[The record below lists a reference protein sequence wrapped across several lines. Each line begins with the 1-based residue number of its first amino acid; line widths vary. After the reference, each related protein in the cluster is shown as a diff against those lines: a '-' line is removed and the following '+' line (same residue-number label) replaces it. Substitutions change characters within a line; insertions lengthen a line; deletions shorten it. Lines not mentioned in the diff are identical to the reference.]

1 MKRKLVLVISLL
13 VLAALLKQAACVGST
28 PEALDHAATAA
39 DARLGGGAAVAP
51 RTAGGRGGAD
61 PAAARL
67 LDYSWDGWRPATCM
81 PEHCFCEPIH
91 AGAIRQ
97 PVNTWSNLGFVF
109 VGLLA
114 IAIARHDLPRAARW
128 GTSNLIR
135 TRLVYPAVYG
145 TAAVLIGIGS
155 MFYHSSLAFA
165 GQVVDVIS
173 MYLMTTFM
181 VIYNVSRMR
190 RLSDRTFLASYLVAN
205 VALGYVSI
213 AWPVLRRYI
222 FVVLMVAALAS
233 EWAVRRTRRPKVNAA
248 FLYGALASLVGACT
262 MWILDV
268 TRVLCSPGSWF
279 QGHAVW
285 HVLMAAVIG
294 FIYLYYRSEAGYET
308 APPAA
313 SAGRACLLR
322 PRGMTG

>member
-1 MKRKLVLVISLL
+1 MKCKLALVISLL

-28 PEALDHAATAA
+28 PETLDHAAIA
-39 DARLGGGAAVAP
+39 
-51 RTAGGRGGAD
+51 AGGHRGAGL
-61 PAAARL
+61 AAAGL

-81 PEHCFCEPIH
+81 PERCFCEPIH

-114 IAIARHDLPRAARW
+114 IAIASHDLPRAARW
-128 GTSNLIR
+128 GSSNLIR
-135 TRLVYPAVYG
+135 TRPVYPAVYG

-173 MYLMTTFM
+173 MYLMTSFM
-181 VIYNVSRMR
+181 VLYNVSRTR
-190 RLSDRTFLASYLVAN
+190 RMSDRTFLASYLAVN
-205 VALGYVSI
+205 GALGYASI

-222 FVVLMVAALAS
+222 FVALMVAVLVS
-233 EWAVRRTRRPKVNAA
+233 EWVVRRTRRPKVNAA
-248 FLYGALASLVGACT
+248 FLCGALASLVGACT
-262 MWILDV
+262 MWVLDV
-268 TRVLCSPGSWF
+268 TRVLCSPGGWF

-294 FIYLYYRSEAGYET
+294 FVYLYYRSEAGYET
-308 APPAA
+308 ACGA
-313 SAGRACLLR
+313 SGSPSPRACSLCSSSGR
-322 PRGMTG
+322 SVR